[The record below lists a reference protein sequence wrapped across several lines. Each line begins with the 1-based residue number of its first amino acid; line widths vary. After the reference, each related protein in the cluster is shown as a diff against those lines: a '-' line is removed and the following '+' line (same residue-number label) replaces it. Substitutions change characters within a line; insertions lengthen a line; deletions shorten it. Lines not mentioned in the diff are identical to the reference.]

1 MVQNGGTKMNQE
13 VSKDLIEFVNSMNDF
28 VKSKSVKYGATNFE
42 YVPLDDILDRC
53 KKSPKWAVQQQLS
66 SDSGMPTIQTILIH
80 ESGYVHESGHFPLVF
95 SATAKPQDIGS
106 VITYMKRY
114 QLGSFLGLATET
126 DNDANPESEVVESKA
141 TPKQV
146 EMLSKNYVGE
156 NLAKLLEA
164 NKIKKLEDIS
174 MKKASELIGKFE
186 WIRKKLNDDIR

>member
-53 KKSPKWAVQQQLS
+53 KKSPKWAIQQQLS
-66 SDSGMPTIQTILIH
+66 SDNGMPTIQTILIH

-126 DNDANPESEVVESKA
+126 DNDANSESEVVENKA

-156 NLAKLLEA
+156 NLTKLLEA

-174 MKKASELIGKFE
+174 MKKASELIGKLMA
-186 WIRKKLNDDIR
+186 KKETK

>member
-66 SDSGMPTIQTILIH
+66 SDNGMPTIQTILIH

-114 QLGSFLGLATET
+114 QLGSFLGLETET
-126 DNDANPESEVVESKA
+126 DNDANSESEVVESKA

-156 NLAKLLEA
+156 NLTKLLEV
-164 NKIKKLEDIS
+164 NKIKKIEDIS
-174 MKKASELIGKFE
+174 MKKASELVSKIIAKGKE
-186 WIRKKLNDDIR
+186 TK

>member
-53 KKSPKWAVQQQLS
+53 KKSSKWAVQQLLC
-66 SDSGMPTIQTILIH
+66 SDNGIPMIQTIL
-80 ESGYVHESGHFPLVF
+80 VHESGEIHRSGLFPLVF

-126 DNDANPESEVVESKA
+126 DNDANSESEVVESKA

-146 EMLSKNYVGE
+146 ETLSKNYVGE
-156 NLAKLLEA
+156 NLTKLLEA

-174 MKKASELIGKFE
+174 MKKASELISKLMA
-186 WIRKKLNDDIR
+186 KKETK